1 MTAMR
6 IRQAGPDD
14 ASAVAGVHVRS
25 WQVAF
30 AGLVPQHYLDAMDPS
45 HEESGWKSRIAAT
58 QWPSS
63 GVLVAET
70 EAGIVGFASFSASEE
85 SSATAEIGTLYAMP
99 EVWGA
104 GIGKQLMAAALT
116 TLGQA
121 DYAQAV
127 LWVLEDNERARRF
140 YEAAG
145 WRPDGAAVVDTT
157 GGAALNKLRYGHS
170 LG

>member
-1 MTAMR
+1 MQ

-45 HEESGWKSRIAAT
+45 HEEPGWKSRIAAA
-58 QWPSS
+58 QWPST
-63 GVLVAET
+63 GVLVAEA
-70 EAGIVGFASFSASEE
+70 EAGIVGFTSFSASEE
-85 SSATAEIGTLYAMP
+85 SSAIAEIGMLYTMP
-99 EVWGA
+99 EAWGT
-104 GIGKQLMAAALT
+104 GLGKQLMAAAMT

-127 LWVLEDNERARRF
+127 LWVLEDNKRARRF

-157 GGAALNKLRYGHS
+157 GGAALNKLRYGHP